1 MEPIAIS
8 LDIFQGEKNC
18 FLGVVLPTLFI
29 MSDKIEKISHLKHCQ
44 HLKDTILNNF
54 KIRFSY
60 IIDLEKESSK
70 IFIISAI
77 SHPKFKLSWIPNE
90 YIDVCRRLFLEKCKY
105 HGLQNENDE
114 CQSDISNSSH
124 TTNNDFFSNYFEQ
137 ISSSSIVD
145 ENEKNV
151 GLVQGLLYL
160 DSKNRSLNSLHKY

>member
-8 LDIFQGEKNC
+8 LDILQGEKNC
-18 FLGVVLPTLFI
+18 FLGVILPTLLI

-44 HLKDTILNNF
+44 YLKETILNIL

-90 YIDVCRRLFLEKCKY
+90 YIDVCKHLFLEECKY

-114 CQSDISNSSH
+114 CVSDTSNLSH

-137 ISSSSIVD
+137 NSLTVD
-145 ENEKNV
+145 ENERNI

-160 DSKNRSLNSLHKY
+160 DSKNRSLNSLHKYN